1 VAFTKQ
7 LAGHRN
13 VQTQRGD
20 TLARIALRELGDASR
35 WYELANIN
43 GLKPP
48 YIVDS
53 PTNDNSQI
61 GDGVLLTGSEI
72 RIPSSNPIAS
82 AVTDPDIVFGTDV
95 QLNRGAL
102 VSESGDLALTSGVDN
117 LKQAINH
124 VLRTDPGELVYH
136 ARYGC
141 SVRAL
146 VGDGNTALSGDIAPA
161 FVKRSLLADSRI
173 SSVPQAT
180 VRIEGDALVIECEAI
195 TVDGKQILKQVG
207 NGISG

>member
-1 VAFTKQ
+1 MAFTKQ
-7 LAGHRN
+7 LTGHRN

-48 YIVDS
+48 YITD
-53 PTNDNSQI
+53 DNAQI
-61 GDGVLLTGSEI
+61 GDGILLTGSEI

-95 QLNRGAL
+95 QLNRGEL
-102 VSESGDLALTSGVDN
+102 ISEAGDLALTSGVDN

-173 SSVPQAT
+173 ASVPQST

-195 TVDGKQILKQVG
+195 TVDGKQILTQVG

>member
-1 VAFTKQ
+1 MAFTKQ
-7 LAGHRN
+7 LTGHRN

-48 YIVDS
+48 YITD
-53 PTNDNSQI
+53 DKSQI
-61 GDGVLLTGSEI
+61 GNGVLLTGSEI

-95 QLNRGAL
+95 QLNRGEL
-102 VSESGDLALTSGVDN
+102 ISEAGDLALTSGVDN

-173 SSVPQAT
+173 ASVPQST

-195 TVDGKQILKQVG
+195 TVDGKQILTQVG

>member
-1 VAFTKQ
+1 MAFTKQ
-7 LAGHRN
+7 LTGHRN

-48 YIVDS
+48 YITD
-53 PTNDNSQI
+53 DNAQI
-61 GDGVLLTGSEI
+61 GDGILLTGSEI

-95 QLNRGAL
+95 QLNRGEL
-102 VSESGDLALTSGVDN
+102 ISEAGDLALTSGVDN

-173 SSVPQAT
+173 ASVPQST
-180 VRIEGDALVIECEAI
+180 VRIEGDTLVIECEAI
-195 TVDGKQILKQVG
+195 TVDGKQILTQVG

>member
-1 VAFTKQ
+1 MLFTKP
-7 LAGHRN
+7 LTGHRN

-48 YIVDS
+48 YITDDKTQVSD
-53 PTNDNSQI
+53 T
-61 GDGVLLTGSEI
+61 VLLTGSEI

-95 QLNRGAL
+95 RLNRGVL
-102 VSESGDLALTSGVDN
+102 VVEAGDMALTSGVEN

-124 VLRTDPGELVYH
+124 VLRTNPGELLYH

-141 SVRAL
+141 SVRTL
-146 VGDGNTALSGDIAPA
+146 VGDGNSALNADIAPA

-173 SSVPQAT
+173 SSVPQAI
-180 VRIEGDALVIECEAI
+180 VRIEGDALVIEAEAI
-195 TVDGKQILKQVG
+195 TVDGKQILTQVG